1 MVRALFVYLLVLS
14 SVVDRWGCQVAEF
27 LSHTGS
33 LRKIWKVNTTKKTIV
48 SVFFFFNFNGK
59 LNYLVLPDQKFSV
72 GVLTYKLLPE
82 DEESLC
88 YSISGI
94 SLQEQMW
101 IETLIL
107 FTSDLSLRM

>member
-1 MVRALFVYLLVLS
+1 MRLPGSRILV
-14 SVVDRWGCQVAEF
+14 
-27 LSHTGS
+27 TY
-33 LRKIWKVNTTKKTIV
+33 RKSQKNLKGKHNQEDYCFCI
-48 SVFFFFNFNGK
+48 FFFNFNVK